1 MSKNDK
7 KYTHV
12 KQTCLGVFILFTSNI
27 LKWFSFFS
35 PTISNIEHPIEAFRF
50 AGKQMRLF

>member
-1 MSKNDK
+1 MSKNNK

-12 KQTCLGVFILFTSNI
+12 KQTCLGVFILFASNI

-35 PTISNIEHPIEAFRF
+35 PTIANIEHPIEAFRF